1 MRRADVGLLVRYVVR
16 WAFIAI
22 APPAVQAQ
30 SSIVIRADSAFAAE
44 DRALARRLYEEAVR
58 ANPEH
63 ARAVFRLGQLEP
75 SPDKALAFYA
85 RYVALEPRDPWGHMA
100 LGDQLARM
108 DRVGEALESY
118 AKAQALA
125 PNERDVAIGRARI
138 ESRAGRS
145 RAARQTLANWTAAN
159 SEDGEAWDLLGR
171 EQLRAG
177 RPRTAAHSFTNAQRA
192 GFTRGVE
199 NRLRVAHSQSGAAFE
214 PIVGYQRDSDGNS
227 TLRTGL
233 SADVMV
239 VDGTRLGGGLRRGS
253 VRDAVASLQ
262 VTDLSLRLA
271 SRPTARLR
279 IAAEGGIARFDD
291 ISSDSVIPATGP
303 PAPPGGPPSAPPGQR
318 PPVAP
323 LAAASSWTEPRA
335 DVRLR
340 WRGMPN
346 APALELGAQHL
357 PLGTAPRLVANHV
370 TRTEARAMLELPA
383 GPLRLRSS
391 GRAGVVSA
399 SSEAANRRL
408 DGAAALALP
417 LGTSAELSARY
428 HAVTYAR
435 ESFAGYFAPRVAET
449 MEGTTYLDL
458 GADGP
463 LSFSADLGAGVQR
476 TALQGEDVGRWKAA
490 FRAWTYLSLVL
501 GPARALWLEVEAY
514 DAPFAPLGVAA
525 APSWRYVALTTGLR
539 WAIR

>member
-1 MRRADVGLLVRYVVR
+1 MLVRRLVLG
-16 WAFIAI
+16 ALLTIATRG
-22 APPAVQAQ
+22 AQ
-30 SSIVIRADSAFAAE
+30 GQSTLVARADSAFAAE
-44 DRALARRLYEEAVR
+44 DRDLARRLYEDVIR

-63 ARAVFRLGQLEP
+63 SRALFRLGQLEP
-75 SPDKALAFYA
+75 SPGKALAFYA

-100 LGDQLARM
+100 LGDHLARLGRF
-108 DRVGEALESY
+108 DDGLASY
-118 AKAQALA
+118 ARAQELA
-125 PNERDVAIGRARI
+125 PNERDVVIGRARLQ
-138 ESRAGRS
+138 SRAGRS
-145 RAARQTLANWTAAN
+145 RDAQQSLETWTAAN
-159 SEDGEAWDLLGR
+159 PGDGEAWDLLGR

-177 RPRTAAHSFTNAQRA
+177 RPRLAAQALARAQSA

-199 NRLRVAHSQSGAAFE
+199 SRLRVARSQSSTAFE
-214 PIVGYQRDSDGNS
+214 PMVGYQRDSDGNS
-227 TLRTGL
+227 AIRSGL

-239 VDGTRLGGGLRRGS
+239 VDGTRLGAGLLRGS
-253 VRDAVASLQ
+253 VRDPATSIQ

-271 SRPTARLR
+271 SRPTSPLR
-279 IAAEGGIARFDD
+279 ITVEGGMARFDGVA
-291 ISSDSVIPATGP
+291 SDSVFPAPAPPGRP
-303 PAPPGGPPSAPPGQR
+303 PAPPGGPPTTPPSQSPPG
-318 PPVAP
+318 AP
-323 LAAASSWTEPRA
+323 IAVGPSWTAPRA
-335 DVRLR
+335 DLRLR
-340 WRGMPN
+340 WRGVPN
-346 APALELGAQHL
+346 APAFELGAQHL
-357 PLGTAPRLVANHV
+357 PLGTAPILIANRV
-370 TRTEARAMLELPA
+370 TRTEARAMMELPA
-383 GPLRLRSS
+383 GPLRLRGT

-399 SSEAANRRL
+399 SGEAANRRL

-463 LSFSADLGAGVQR
+463 LSLSADLGAGVQR
-476 TALQGEDVGRWKAA
+476 TALQGEDVGSWKAA

-525 APSWRYVALTTGLR
+525 APSWRYISLTSGLR